1 MDVVFQLADR
11 VTVVGETESVLTTGS
26 PEEVRG
32 DAAVWLA
39 YLGHD
44 D

>member
-11 VTVVGETESVLTTGS
+11 VTVAVTAARS
-26 PEEVRG
+26 PEEVRRG
-32 DAAVWLA
+32 PAVRQA

-44 D
+44 N

>member
-11 VTVVGETESVLTTGS
+11 VTVLVNGSVLTTRS
-26 PEEVRG
+26 REEVRRG
-32 DAAVWLA
+32 AAVRQV